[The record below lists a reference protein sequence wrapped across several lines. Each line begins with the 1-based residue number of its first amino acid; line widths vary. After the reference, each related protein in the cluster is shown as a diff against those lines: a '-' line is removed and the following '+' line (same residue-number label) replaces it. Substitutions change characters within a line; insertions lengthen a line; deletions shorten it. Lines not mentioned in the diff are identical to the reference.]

1 MQNFGDNAMELT
13 KRATIYFNPDIHKIL
28 KMKSAE
34 TSRSISE
41 IVNDA
46 ILQELSEDEEDLR
59 DFEQRIS
66 EPTITYAEL
75 LKQLKDDGKI

>member
-1 MQNFGDNAMELT
+1 MLLVFPKG
-13 KRATIYFNPDIHKIL
+13 KFHKIL

>member
-1 MQNFGDNAMELT
+1 MELT

-41 IVNDA
+41 IVNNA
-46 ILQELSEDEEDLR
+46 ILQELSEDEEDIR
-59 DFEQRIS
+59 DFNLRIS
-66 EPTITYAEL
+66 EPTVTYAEL
-75 LKQLKDDGKI
+75 LKKLKVNGKI